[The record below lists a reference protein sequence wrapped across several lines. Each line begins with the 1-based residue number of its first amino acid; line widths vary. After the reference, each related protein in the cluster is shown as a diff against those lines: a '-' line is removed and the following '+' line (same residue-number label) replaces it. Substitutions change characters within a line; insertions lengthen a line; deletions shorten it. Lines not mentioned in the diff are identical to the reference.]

1 MAKEIEDRT
10 LSHNIITRNTEVVGD
25 ITSAGDIRLDGLL
38 KGNLTV
44 KGKVVIGPAGKLEGT
59 LTCKNSDIFGNMEG
73 KIKVDEL
80 LSFKDTAKVKGD
92 IVTNKLSI
100 EPGCKFVGT
109 CTMEWP
115 VEKQERAGAPIKTA

>member
-10 LSHNIITRNTEVVGD
+10 LSHNIITRTTEVIGD
-25 ITSAGDIRLDGLL
+25 ITSTGDIRLDGLL

-59 LTCKNSDIFGNMEG
+59 LTCKNSDIFGKMEG
-73 KIKVDEL
+73 KIKVEEL
-80 LSFKDTAKVKGD
+80 LALKDTANVKGD

-109 CTMEWP
+109 CAMEWP
-115 VEKQERAGAPIKTA
+115 VEQQEKVGGSIKIA